1 MRIATWNVNS
11 INVRAP
17 LVLDWIAGE
26 RPDAILLQEIKCETG
41 AFPLAAFAEAG
52 WPHATVVGEK
62 AYNGVAVLTRDPHET
77 ILTRLPG
84 DEADE
89 RARYIEVDL
98 AGVRIACLYL
108 PNGNPTDTPKFPYK
122 LAWMDRLIARARRL
136 LADEIPFLTGGDWNV
151 IPEPRDVWDPHAMEG
166 DALTRPETRA
176 RFRTLLNLGLTDAFR
191 ALRDD
196 PRAFT
201 FWDYQAG
208 AWPRDAGM
216 RIDHFLLS
224 APIADR
230 LVDCRIDR
238 GPRGAERASDHTPVI
253 LTIL

>member
-1 MRIATWNVNS
+1 VRIATWNVNS
-11 INVRAP
+11 IKVRAP
-17 LVLDWIAGE
+17 SVLDWIARE
-26 RPDAILLQEIKCETG
+26 HPDAVLLQEIKCEAG

-52 WPHATVVGEK
+52 YSHATVAGEK
-62 AYNGVAVLTRDPHET
+62 AYNGVAVLTRDPHDVV
-77 ILTRLPG
+77 LTRLPG
-84 DEADE
+84 DGTDE
-89 RARYIEVDL
+89 HARYIEVDL
-98 AGVRIACLYL
+98 NDVRIACLYL

-122 LAWMDRLIARARRL
+122 LGWMDRLIARARAL
-136 LADEIPFLTGGDWNV
+136 LETETPFLMGGDWNV
-151 IPEPRDVWDPHAMEG
+151 IPEPRDVWDPRAMEG
-166 DALTRPETRA
+166 DALTRPETLA

-196 PRAFT
+196 PRAYT

-224 APIADR
+224 PRIADR

-238 GPRGAERASDHTPVI
+238 EPRGSPRASDHTPVI
-253 LTIL
+253 LALA